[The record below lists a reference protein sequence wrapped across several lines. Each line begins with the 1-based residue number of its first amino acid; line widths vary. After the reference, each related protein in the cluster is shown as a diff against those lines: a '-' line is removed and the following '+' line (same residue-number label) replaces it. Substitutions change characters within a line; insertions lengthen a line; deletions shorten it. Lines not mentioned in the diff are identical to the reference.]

1 MTIKVTVQLTPKFK
15 RSSCPHCLSPTRYH
29 KPSNSPDTSSRDRSF
44 ELQSSLMNT
53 WKCARRGYPTAPML
67 FISLACVSVAL
78 LSFVGCDPRSDDDL
92 KTEAPAKVLNVKDFG
107 AKGDGRSD
115 DYDALQAA
123 ASALCHSPN
132 ATLLF
137 PEGTYRIGR
146 HRIAGGP
153 DDNGFQNIRYV
164 GCKGNTITGVKVTID
179 VEGDFRRRADKR
191 QQGSSLSYADNI
203 VPFEMVQSSG
213 FRIVGFQL
221 VGNVDKMT
229 RDPDVAPGGAAGILT
244 IKCRDYYI
252 EDLTVRGFGGD
263 GIRLGE
269 DSQSADQGVHL
280 VNVTSTRNARQGLTI
295 VNVRGANI
303 VSSVFT
309 ENGRTGAYGSHPPA
323 AGVAVEPVRYT
334 SDQDPAGDITFERCR
349 FEENLGPQFLS
360 ERPDLVDS
368 ITISDSYVK
377 STLPDTSAT
386 AFMSTPKS
394 GLVRG
399 STFDVAAGRGVALAG
414 YSPDLYANIKSL
426 VYNKNNFNL
435 GDNKGLISPVQPAPV
450 ELTGNNV
457 RVEKRTQDSTLLRLD
472 YVKLFEKNIIFEA
485 NTGYSGV
492 HPTILYEK
500 GNATVRDNTYL
511 TDRTGP
517 GYFDV
522 YYGHDV
528 VASGETFQ
536 NPTNFKRY

>member
-1 MTIKVTVQLTPKFK
+1 MRFTIKVQLSSKFK
-15 RSSCPHCLSPTRYH
+15 RSSRPHGLRPASYH
-29 KPSNSPDTSSRDRSF
+29 ALSNSPESPRRDHRLELLSRLR
-44 ELQSSLMNT
+44 NI
-53 WKCARRGYPTAPML
+53 WRRTPHAYLSVPKVS
-67 FISLACVSVAL
+67 ISLACVSVTL
-78 LSFVGCDPRSDDDL
+78 LSFVGCDQRSEDDA
-92 KTEAPAKVLNVKDFG
+92 KTETPQKVLNVKDFG
-107 AKGDGRSD
+107 AKGDGRTD
-115 DYDALQAA
+115 DYEALQAA
-123 ASALCHSPN
+123 AAAVCQSPN

-146 HRIAGGP
+146 HRVAGGP
-153 DDNGFQNIRYV
+153 GDNGVQNIRYV
-164 GCKGNTITGVKVTID
+164 GCNGNTITGVKVTIQVD
-179 VEGDFRRRADKR
+179 GDFRRRADKK
-191 QQGSSLSYADNI
+191 QEGSSLSYADSV

-221 VGNVDKMT
+221 VGNVDKMS

-252 EDLTVRGFGGD
+252 EDLTVRGFAGD
-263 GIRLGE
+263 GIRLG
-269 DSQSADQGVHL
+269 DDTQSADQGVHL

-295 VNVRGANI
+295 VNVRGADI
-303 VSSVFT
+303 VGSAFN
-309 ENGRTGAYGSHPPA
+309 ENGRTGEYGSHPPA

-334 SDQDPAGDITFERCR
+334 SDEDPSGNITFERCR

-368 ITISDSYVK
+368 ITIANSFVK

-394 GLVRG
+394 GVVRG

-414 YSPDLYANIKSL
+414 YSPDLYVNIKSL
-426 VYNKNNFNL
+426 VYSKNNFNL
-435 GDNKGLISPVQPAPV
+435 GDNKGLIAPVQPAPV

-457 RVEKRTQDSTLLRLD
+457 RVQKRTEDQTLLRLD
-472 YVKLFEKNIIFEA
+472 YVKLFEKNTVFEA
-485 NTGYSGV
+485 NTGYSGM

-528 VASGETFQ
+528 IASGEVFQ
-536 NPTNFKRY
+536 NPANFKRY